1 MCVYRHTDARMHAQI
16 TRVHGYLGE
25 HPTASRPDYQSDPKK
40 GSCPDFSV
48 WVPSSNQVIGD
59 LLTSLV
65 LAVLGLHEMSH

>member
-40 GSCPDFSV
+40 GLGSFKQPSNWRSVDIPSFSSV
-48 WVPSSNQVIGD
+48 GAS
-59 LLTSLV
+59 
-65 LAVLGLHEMSH
+65 